1 MEHLF
6 SDYTLRMVALGSAV
20 LGVVSGG
27 LGTYAV
33 LRGQSLL
40 GDAIS
45 HAALPGVALAFLL
58 TGSKTPLAL
67 MIGAALAG
75 WLATLWILSVTETT
89 RIKYDSMLAL
99 TLSVFFGVGLVL
111 LTWIRQ
117 RAGASQAGLD
127 TFLFGQA
134 SSLVWRDVVAMA
146 IPGGGALLLMLL
158 FWKELKLLAF
168 DPEYGRT
175 LGLPMRRVDLLLTAL
190 LVVAIVIGLQTV
202 GVVLMSAM
210 IVAPAAAGRQWTD
223 VLWKMVLLSAGF
235 GAAGGVTGAVLS
247 SLETGLPT
255 GPLIVLCMGAIVAA
269 SLFFAPN
276 RGLLGQRLRRRR
288 NAGRFQ
294 RETVLLDLYA
304 LGMQHADPLRPH
316 PQGAVQAM
324 RAKDIPVDR
333 LLMRLNKEGLVRR
346 AAGGWGLTDAGL
358 RHAETLRKERR

>member
-1 MEHLF
+1 MEYLF

-20 LGVVSGG
+20 LGIVSGG

-45 HAALPGVALAFLL
+45 HAALPGVALAFLV
-58 TGSKTPLAL
+58 TGSKAPLAL

-75 WLATLWILSVTETT
+75 WLATLWILSITETT

-99 TLSVFFGVGLVL
+99 ALSVFFGVGLVL

-117 RAGASQAGLD
+117 HAGAAQAGLD

-134 SSLVWRDVVAMA
+134 SSLVRRDVVAMA
-146 IPGGGALLLMLL
+146 IPGGAALLLAGL

-175 LGLPMRRVDLLLTAL
+175 LGLPMRRVDLFLTAL

-210 IVAPAAAGRQWTD
+210 LVAPAAAARQWTD

-235 GAAGGVTGAVLS
+235 GAAGGVSGAVLS

-255 GPLIVLCMGAIVAA
+255 GPLIVLCMGAIVVA
-269 SLFFAPN
+269 SLFLAPK

-294 RETVLLDLYA
+294 RERVLLDLYA
-304 LGMQHADPLRPH
+304 LGMQHHDPLRPH

-324 RAKDIPVDR
+324 RAQDIPVDR
-333 LLMRLNKEGLVRR
+333 LLMRLEKEGLVRR
-346 AAGGWGLTDAGL
+346 AEDGWALSEAG
-358 RHAETLRKERR
+358 RRRAETLKTEQR

>member
-20 LGVVSGG
+20 LGIVSGG

-75 WLATLWILSVTETT
+75 WLATLWIMSVTETT

-99 TLSVFFGVGLVL
+99 VLSVFFGAGLVL

-146 IPGGGALLLMLL
+146 IPGGGALLLTLL

-175 LGLPMRRVDLLLTAL
+175 LGLPMRRVDLFLTAL

-210 IVAPAAAGRQWTD
+210 LVAPAAAGRQWTD
-223 VLWKMVLLSAGF
+223 TLWKMVLLSAGF
-235 GAAGGVTGAVLS
+235 GAAAGVTGAVLS
-247 SLETGLPT
+247 STGTGLPT
-255 GPLIVLCMGAIVAA
+255 GPLIVLCMGVIMVL
-269 SLFFAPN
+269 SLLFAPQ
-276 RGLLGQRLRRRR
+276 RGLAGRRLRARR
-288 NAGRFQ
+288 NTGRFQ
-294 RETVLLDLYA
+294 LETVLLDLYA
-304 LGMQHADPLRPH
+304 LGMQHNDPLRPH

-324 RAKDIPVDR
+324 RANEVPVDR
-333 LLMRLNKEGLVRR
+333 LLGRLEKDGLVRR
-346 AAGGWGLTDAGL
+346 AANGWALTDAGL
-358 RHAETLRKERR
+358 RNVETLKEERT